1 MRTHTPYRGLGMT
14 SSRVRAG
21 AVAFALAVASLASS
35 VLAQP
40 AQLVEVAAR
49 AKAGPL
55 APATP
60 ASPVAAV
67 NLTDVWHN
75 AQEPGWGV
83 FLDHQGDKLFGA
95 IFTYDAAGSPIW
107 FVMSDGARQPDGAYM
122 GELYRSSGPLAE
134 GIVNTVSVGIMRFEP
149 LEANTG
155 TLTYV
160 VGGVTITKAVER
172 FRFSSA
178 LRDCRWSTDPQKA
191 TLERANFTSLW
202 WSPDRPGWGLALSQ
216 QGENTFGVL
225 FIYDSHGR
233 PSWVVMASGVEKSV
247 GNFGGTLYRAAR
259 GAIEEAGS
267 LSLKFSSASDGVLK
281 YRLDGADYEEKITRQ
296 VFSPL
301 KAQCSS

>member
-1 MRTHTPYRGLGMT
+1 MT

-21 AVAFALAVASLASS
+21 ALAFVLAVTTLAS
-35 VLAQP
+35 VALAQP

-49 AKAGPL
+49 KAQA
-55 APATP
+55 APASNV
-60 ASPVAAV
+60 ASA
-67 NLTDVWHN
+67 NLTDVWH
-75 AQEPGWGV
+75 APAEPGWGV

-95 IFTYDAAGSPIW
+95 LFTHDAAGVPIW
-107 FVMSDGARQPDGAYM
+107 FVMSDGTRQPDGAYM
-122 GELYRSSGPLAE
+122 GELYRSNGPLAE
-134 GIVNTVSVGIMRFEP
+134 GLVDTVSVGIMRFEP
-149 LEANTG
+149 LDTSSG

-160 VGGVTITKAVER
+160 VGGVTLTKQVER
-172 FRFSSA
+172 FRFSTA
-178 LRDCRWSTDPQKA
+178 LRDCRWSSDPQKA

-202 WSPDRPGWGLALSQ
+202 WSPARPGWGLALSQ

-225 FIYDSHGR
+225 FIYDGRGR
-233 PSWVVMASGVEKSV
+233 PSWVVMASGVEKSI
-247 GNFGGTLYRAAR
+247 GTFGGTLYRATS
-259 GAIEEAGS
+259 GAIEEVGS